1 MNKKILITGGNG
13 FIARSLVEK
22 FKDRYDV
29 VALNRKSLD
38 LLDSST
44 VCEVI
49 RQNKT
54 DIVVHT
60 ATYDAA
66 PRFSTKDPKQV
77 LEQNTR
83 MFFNVARCSPY
94 FEKMIYFG
102 SGAEFGR
109 EHWIPNMEEEY
120 FNAFVPSDQYGFSK
134 YVMTQY
140 AQRSEN
146 VYNLRVFALFGE
158 LDDWRYRFISNMC
171 AKAALR
177 LPIVVKQNSLF
188 DFLYID
194 DLIRAVEWFIEN
206 KPEKHVYNICSGM
219 ARQVKE
225 IAESIRDISGKTLEI
240 DIKDEKIKVEYS
252 GDNRLFIKE
261 ANFSLTPFQKS
272 LENMCSWYL
281 NNRYNID
288 PQLFEY

>member
-1 MNKKILITGGNG
+1 
-13 FIARSLVEK
+13 
-22 FKDRYDV
+22 
-29 VALNRKSLD
+29 
-38 LLDSST
+38 
-44 VCEVI
+44 
-49 RQNKT
+49 
-54 DIVVHT
+54 
-60 ATYDAA
+60 
-66 PRFSTKDPKQV
+66 
-77 LEQNTR
+77 
-83 MFFNVARCSPY
+83 
-94 FEKMIYFG
+94 MIYFG

-109 EHWIPNMEEEY
+109 EHWIPNMDEKY

-134 YVMTQY
+134 YIMTQY
-140 AQRSEN
+140 AQMSKN
-146 VYNLRVFALFGE
+146 VYNLRIFALFGE

-219 ARQVKE
+219 AREVKDV
-225 IAESIRDISGKTLEI
+225 AQSIRDIAGKNLEI
-240 DIKDEKIKVEYS
+240 DIRDEKIKVEYS
-252 GDNRLFIKE
+252 GDNTLFIKE
-261 ANFSLTPFQKS
+261 ANFALTPFQKS

>member
-1 MNKKILITGGNG
+1 MTKKILVTGGNG

-38 LLDSST
+38 LLDSSR

-49 RQNKT
+49 RQNKA
-54 DIVVHT
+54 DIVIHT

-109 EHWIPNMEEEY
+109 EHWIPNMDEEY

-146 VYNLRVFALFGE
+146 IYNLRVFALFGE
-158 LDDWRYRFISNMC
+158 LDDWRYRFISNAC
-171 AKAALR
+171 CKAVFD
-177 LPIVVKQNSLF
+177 LPIVIKQNSLF

-206 KPEKHVYNICSGM
+206 KPEKHVYNICRGV
-219 ARQVKE
+219 AREWKA
-225 IAESIRDISGKTLEI
+225 IAEEIIDISHKDLDI
-240 DIKDEKIKVEYS
+240 DVKNEKIKVEYS
-252 GDNRLFIKE
+252 GDSSLFVNE
-261 ANFSLTPFQKS
+261 ANFRFSPFRQCLK
-272 LENMCSWYL
+272 NMYFWYL
-281 NNRYNID
+281 HCKKEID
-288 PQLFEY
+288 PHRFEY